1 MSYSVCNKLNV
12 EPQIRRTKIIQ
23 LYQSHVKVFG
33 EPKDVLIHLSSNSKV
48 HQTIDIVVVDIPKAY
63 GVILRRDWPD
73 KMNGYFATNWS
84 HLQLPYKVQLNKIIV
99 EHEHY
104 MKHTVTDLNNTNEP
118 IMFSNSIMGNFYFD
132 TFFRELESK
141 LSPLVNLD
149 K

>member
-1 MSYSVCNKLNV
+1 M
-12 EPQIRRTKIIQ
+12 
-23 LYQSHVKVFG
+23 
-33 EPKDVLIHLSSNSKV
+33 
-48 HQTIDIVVVDIPKAY
+48 
-63 GVILRRDWPD
+63 
-73 KMNGYFATNWS
+73 
-84 HLQLPYKVQLNKIIV
+84 NKIKV